1 MDSSRRQEH
10 RYQRARPRVD
20 DNLNNIKINIPP
32 FHGKTD
38 PEAYLAWEKKI
49 EHIFECHNYSELK
62 KVKLAAIEFVDYAL
76 IWWDQLT
83 SSRRRNGERPI
94 STWNEMKAIMRR
106 RFIPTH
112 YHRELFNKLQNLKQS
127 NQSVEDYYKEME
139 VAMIRANIDEDREA
153 TMARFLAGLDP
164 DIANV
169 VELQHYINIDDM
181 VHMAMKVEK
190 QLKRKGAT
198 RPYASNTSKWGHGS
212 NKKNVSIPTK
222 DGSGSSK
229 PNKPIIESNKGKN
242 TSNPVRSRDV
252 QCFKCLGRGHIASQ
266 CPNRNAMFIR
276 ENGEIESDH
285 EEEEE
290 TEVPIDEEEMEFAVD
305 GEALVVKRSLS
316 TQVMESEQ
324 QRENIFHTRCH
335 VNGKVCFVIIDGGSC
350 TNVASNLMIEK
361 LGLPTT
367 KHPQPYKLQ
376 WLNDGGEIK
385 VTKQARI
392 PFSIG
397 KYKDEILCDVV
408 PMHAGHLLLGR
419 PWQFDRRAIHDGF
432 TNRYSFAYEGKKIT
446 LAPLTPRQV
455 HEDQIHLRK
464 SIEKAKESEKDRV
477 EKSKEGAC
485 PLCGSGL
492 EDTLHALCD
501 CPDSSL
507 ALRQAGF
514 ANTLPSTDQTSA
526 AAWLGFAASTLSQRS
541 LALLLTL
548 LWGLWRRQNTW
559 VHERTLY
566 PLHLTIESAISFCHD
581 YASAFAPSQTP
592 PTTATPT
599 AATPPDGAR
608 PPLAPSRSTLMA
620 HFYRMP
626 ALVQLESLLVI
637 APARFLVAS
646 HGPSLLSALLLLWRP
661 PPFLRALSLP
671 LPTTPPTTAA
681 PTAAAPPRW
690 RLPPTGSVKINVD
703 GAFLPTARLGAIG
716 VLARDSSSAVLGGF
730 AWHIAVIGPT
740 SSVEASALFAGL
752 EFAIANGWASAL
764 IEYDAAVLFNKLHRP
779 TPDLSLL
786 GDLLAPSRHLIAAS
800 CGRLH
805 VGFAPRSANFA
816 AHTLASWASQHNDRK
831 EIVKKEKRGGL
842 HSTTASPA
850 KGASSGG
857 FQRSTASPKGED
869 QHISN
874 SCQSDGRI
882 CRSEH
887 EKSKLQGHFREDWT
901 AISQNYSE
909 EVKELDEGFTMVSLR
924 VGSDHRS
931 GGRRRE
937 KRRLTTG

>member
-1 MDSSRRQEH
+1 MKIFSGYYGSLKFMKFTNGCKEIHDGYLPTDLVIKERNVNLMST
-10 RYQRARPRVD
+10 YQRARPRVD

-32 FHGKTD
+32 FHGKTH

-49 EHIFECHNYSELK
+49 KHIFECHNYSKLK

-127 NQSVEDYYKEME
+127 NWSVEDYYKEME
-139 VAMIRANIDEDREA
+139 VTMIRANIDEDREA
-153 TMARFLAGLDP
+153 TMAIFLAGLDP

-169 VELQHYINIDDM
+169 VELQHYINIDYM

-190 QLKRKGAT
+190 QLKRKGTA

-212 NKKNVSIPTK
+212 NKKNVVIQTK

-242 TSNPVRSRDV
+242 TSTPVRSRDV

-266 CPNRNAMFIR
+266 FPNRNAMFIR

-290 TEVPIDEEEMEFAVD
+290 TEVPIDEDEMEFAVD

-324 QRENIFHTRCH
+324 QHENIFHTRCH

-408 PMHAGHLLLGR
+408 LMHDGHLLLGR

-464 SIEKAKESEKDRV
+464 SIEKAKESENDRV
-477 EKSKEGAC
+477 EKSKEVYGFN
-485 PLCGSGL
+485 PL
-492 EDTLHALCD
+492 
-501 CPDSSL
+501 
-507 ALRQAGF
+507 
-514 ANTLPSTDQTSA
+514 
-526 AAWLGFAASTLSQRS
+526 
-541 LALLLTL
+541 
-548 LWGLWRRQNTW
+548 
-559 VHERTLY
+559 
-566 PLHLTIESAISFCHD
+566 
-581 YASAFAPSQTP
+581 TP
-592 PTTATPT
+592 M
-599 AATPPDGAR
+599 D
-608 PPLAPSRSTLMA
+608 L
-620 HFYRMP
+620 
-626 ALVQLESLLVI
+626 
-637 APARFLVAS
+637 
-646 HGPSLLSALLLLWRP
+646 
-661 PPFLRALSLP
+661 LP
-671 LPTTPPTTAA
+671 LPLDQALNKDGKNKA
-681 PTAAAPPRW
+681 EY
-690 RLPPTGSVKINVD
+690 VK
-703 GAFLPTARLGAIG
+703 
-716 VLARDSSSAVLGGF
+716 
-730 AWHIAVIGPT
+730 
-740 SSVEASALFAGL
+740 
-752 EFAIANGWASAL
+752 
-764 IEYDAAVLFNKLHRP
+764 KLHQQVRENIEKRTMQYEQQGNKGRRRITFEP
-779 TPDLSLL
+779 
-786 GDLLAPSRHLIAAS
+786 GDWVWLHL
-800 CGRLH
+800 
-805 VGFAPRSANFA
+805 
-816 AHTLASWASQHNDRK
+816 RK
-831 EIVKKEKRGGL
+831 ERF
-842 HSTTASPA
+842 PA
-850 KGASSGG
+850 
-857 FQRSTASPKGED
+857 QR
-869 QHISN
+869 
-874 SCQSDGRI
+874 
-882 CRSEH
+882 
-887 EKSKLQGHFREDWT
+887 KSKLLPRGDGLFQVVAKINDN
-901 AISQNYSE
+901 AY
-909 EVKELDEGFTMVSLR
+909 KLDLPGDYNGTIWGQIAS
-924 VGSDHRS
+924 
-931 GGRRRE
+931 
-937 KRRLTTG
+937 KRKGMM

>member
-1 MDSSRRQEH
+1 MYDYNHLMIGLWAYSNNLPLALRPITHISNVEWLSVTIMLLLCQRLRQGICNIVIGVYFAYFHISSINDLSNEMEASKNVFISLMRYGFICLRNGSIVVTIELLGTTSNFDMNFLIQTTSSAASLAAIYSASVVESATM
-10 RYQRARPRVD
+10 YQRARPRVD

-83 SSRRRNGERPI
+83 SSRRRNGERHI

-127 NQSVEDYYKEME
+127 NRSVEDYYKEME

-169 VELQHYINIDDM
+169 VELQHYIDIDDM

-190 QLKRKGAT
+190 QLKRKGAA

-212 NKKNVSIPTK
+212 NKKNVAIPTK

-242 TSNPVRSRDV
+242 TSTPVRSRDV

-477 EKSKEGAC
+477 EKSKEGHISFERDMPC
-485 PLCGSGL
+485 LMGKNPLL
-492 EDTLHALCD
+492 
-501 CPDSSL
+501 DSSKL
-507 ALRQAGF
+507 NRF
-514 ANTLPSTDQTSA
+514 STLPI
-526 AAWLGFAASTLSQRS
+526 
-541 LALLLTL
+541 
-548 LWGLWRRQNTW
+548 
-559 VHERTLY
+559 Y
-566 PLHLTIESAISFCHD
+566 
-581 YASAFAPSQTP
+581 
-592 PTTATPT
+592 
-599 AATPPDGAR
+599 
-608 PPLAPSRSTLMA
+608 
-620 HFYRMP
+620 
-626 ALVQLESLLVI
+626 
-637 APARFLVAS
+637 
-646 HGPSLLSALLLLWRP
+646 
-661 PPFLRALSLP
+661 
-671 LPTTPPTTAA
+671 
-681 PTAAAPPRW
+681 
-690 RLPPTGSVKINVD
+690 
-703 GAFLPTARLGAIG
+703 
-716 VLARDSSSAVLGGF
+716 VL
-730 AWHIAVIGPT
+730 
-740 SSVEASALFAGL
+740 
-752 EFAIANGWASAL
+752 
-764 IEYDAAVLFNKLHRP
+764 
-779 TPDLSLL
+779 
-786 GDLLAPSRHLIAAS
+786 
-800 CGRLH
+800 
-805 VGFAPRSANFA
+805 
-816 AHTLASWASQHNDRK
+816 
-831 EIVKKEKRGGL
+831 
-842 HSTTASPA
+842 
-850 KGASSGG
+850 
-857 FQRSTASPKGED
+857 
-869 QHISN
+869 
-874 SCQSDGRI
+874 
-882 CRSEH
+882 
-887 EKSKLQGHFREDWT
+887 
-901 AISQNYSE
+901 
-909 EVKELDEGFTMVSLR
+909 
-924 VGSDHRS
+924 
-931 GGRRRE
+931 
-937 KRRLTTG
+937 

>member
-1 MDSSRRQEH
+1 MSQDSVGNTVAASNNANINATNSNLQDIIREMDRLLQQRLRPMQERLEQLEEISLEGQLSQRRHNSEFEEEYVDEVDDEQAFERASRKSSRHQEH

-32 FHGKTD
+32 FQGKTD

-49 EHIFECHNYSELK
+49 DHIFECHNYSELK

-94 STWNEMKAIMRR
+94 STWDEMKAIMRR

-127 NQSVEDYYKEME
+127 NRSVEDYYKEME

-169 VELQHYINIDDM
+169 VELQHFIDIDDM
-181 VHMAMKVEK
+181 VHMAMK
-190 QLKRKGAT
+190 
-198 RPYASNTSKWGHGS
+198 
-212 NKKNVSIPTK
+212 NVVIPTK

-242 TSNPVRSRDV
+242 TSTPVRSRDV

-392 PFSIG
+392 SFSIG

-408 PMHAGHLLLGR
+408 PMHAGHLLLGM
-419 PWQFDRRAIHDGF
+419 
-432 TNRYSFAYEGKKIT
+432 
-446 LAPLTPRQV
+446 
-455 HEDQIHLRK
+455 
-464 SIEKAKESEKDRV
+464 
-477 EKSKEGAC
+477 
-485 PLCGSGL
+485 
-492 EDTLHALCD
+492 
-501 CPDSSL
+501 
-507 ALRQAGF
+507 
-514 ANTLPSTDQTSA
+514 
-526 AAWLGFAASTLSQRS
+526 
-541 LALLLTL
+541 
-548 LWGLWRRQNTW
+548 
-559 VHERTLY
+559 
-566 PLHLTIESAISFCHD
+566 TI
-581 YASAFAPSQTP
+581 
-592 PTTATPT
+592 
-599 AATPPDGAR
+599 
-608 PPLAPSRSTLMA
+608 
-620 HFYRMP
+620 
-626 ALVQLESLLVI
+626 
-637 APARFLVAS
+637 
-646 HGPSLLSALLLLWRP
+646 
-661 PPFLRALSLP
+661 
-671 LPTTPPTTAA
+671 
-681 PTAAAPPRW
+681 
-690 RLPPTGSVKINVD
+690 
-703 GAFLPTARLGAIG
+703 
-716 VLARDSSSAVLGGF
+716 
-730 AWHIAVIGPT
+730 
-740 SSVEASALFAGL
+740 
-752 EFAIANGWASAL
+752 
-764 IEYDAAVLFNKLHRP
+764 
-779 TPDLSLL
+779 
-786 GDLLAPSRHLIAAS
+786 
-800 CGRLH
+800 
-805 VGFAPRSANFA
+805 
-816 AHTLASWASQHNDRK
+816 
-831 EIVKKEKRGGL
+831 
-842 HSTTASPA
+842 
-850 KGASSGG
+850 
-857 FQRSTASPKGED
+857 
-869 QHISN
+869 
-874 SCQSDGRI
+874 
-882 CRSEH
+882 
-887 EKSKLQGHFREDWT
+887 
-901 AISQNYSE
+901 
-909 EVKELDEGFTMVSLR
+909 
-924 VGSDHRS
+924 
-931 GGRRRE
+931 
-937 KRRLTTG
+937 

>member
-1 MDSSRRQEH
+1 MVRSMMSHNDLLTSFWGHALETAAFTLNRVSSKSVQKTPHEMWTGKRPDMSFMKVNEAEVEQTSQAVEENSTDLETQPLRSSTRERHEPERYGFLVTTHGDVILVDQDEPKTYQEAVSSPDSKKWLEAMRSEMDSMSEK
-10 RYQRARPRVD
+10 PS
-20 DNLNNIKINIPP
+20 
-32 FHGKTD
+32 KTD

-49 EHIFECHNYSELK
+49 DHIFECHNYSELK

-127 NQSVEDYYKEME
+127 NRSVEDYYKEME

-169 VELQHYINIDDM
+169 VELQHYIDIDDM

-190 QLKRKGAT
+190 QLKRKGAA

-212 NKKNVSIPTK
+212 NKKNVVIPTK

-242 TSNPVRSRDV
+242 TSTPVRSRDV

-477 EKSKEGAC
+477 EKSKED
-485 PLCGSGL
+485 PK
-492 EDTLHALCD
+492 TLV
-501 CPDSSL
+501 
-507 ALRQAGF
+507 
-514 ANTLPSTDQTSA
+514 A
-526 AAWLGFAASTLSQRS
+526 AAYPIPLGFAPTSLPVNKGLCDFTVFGKQFPDFCSLVKSGGLSSDLNEIFVEIQ
-541 LALLLTL
+541 
-548 LWGLWRRQNTW
+548 
-559 VHERTLY
+559 
-566 PLHLTIESAISFCHD
+566 D
-581 YASAFAPSQTP
+581 
-592 PTTATPT
+592 
-599 AATPPDGAR
+599 
-608 PPLAPSRSTLMA
+608 
-620 HFYRMP
+620 
-626 ALVQLESLLVI
+626 
-637 APARFLVAS
+637 
-646 HGPSLLSALLLLWRP
+646 LSA
-661 PPFLRALSLP
+661 SNHQ
-671 LPTTPPTTAA
+671 
-681 PTAAAPPRW
+681 
-690 RLPPTGSVKINVD
+690 KIKVVISPVN
-703 GAFLPTARLGAIG
+703 IG
-716 VLARDSSSAVLGGF
+716 LCDF
-730 AWHIAVIGPT
+730 
-740 SSVEASALFAGL
+740 
-752 EFAIANGWASAL
+752 
-764 IEYDAAVLFNKLHRP
+764 
-779 TPDLSLL
+779 
-786 GDLLAPSRHLIAAS
+786 
-800 CGRLH
+800 
-805 VGFAPRSANFA
+805 
-816 AHTLASWASQHNDRK
+816 
-831 EIVKKEKRGGL
+831 
-842 HSTTASPA
+842 
-850 KGASSGG
+850 SG
-857 FQRSTASPKGED
+857 
-869 QHISN
+869 
-874 SCQSDGRI
+874 
-882 CRSEH
+882 
-887 EKSKLQGHFREDWT
+887 
-901 AISQNYSE
+901 
-909 EVKELDEGFTMVSLR
+909 
-924 VGSDHRS
+924 
-931 GGRRRE
+931 
-937 KRRLTTG
+937 

>member
-1 MDSSRRQEH
+1 
-10 RYQRARPRVD
+10 
-20 DNLNNIKINIPP
+20 
-32 FHGKTD
+32 
-38 PEAYLAWEKKI
+38 
-49 EHIFECHNYSELK
+49 
-62 KVKLAAIEFVDYAL
+62 
-76 IWWDQLT
+76 
-83 SSRRRNGERPI
+83 
-94 STWNEMKAIMRR
+94 MKAIMRR

-127 NQSVEDYYKEME
+127 NRSVEDYYKEME

-169 VELQHYINIDDM
+169 VELQHYIDIDDM

-190 QLKRKGAT
+190 QLKRKGAA

-212 NKKNVSIPTK
+212 NKKNVVIPTK

-242 TSNPVRSRDV
+242 TSTPVRSRDV

-477 EKSKEGAC
+477 EKSKEGNLAKVLKRC
-485 PLCGSGL
+485 EESDLVLNWEKCHFMVTEGTVLGHKISSQGIEVEKAKVEVIEKLPPPATVKGIRSFLGHAGFYRRFIKDFSKISKPLCNL
-492 EDTLHALCD
+492 LQQNQPFVFDEDCQSAFKELKNKLISAPIVVPLDWTSPFQLMCDASDYAVGAALGQRRGKLFHVIYYASRTLNDAQVNYTTTEKEL
-501 CPDSSL
+501 L
-507 ALRQAGF
+507 IVVF
-514 ANTLPSTDQTSA
+514 AFDKFRSYLIGTKVIVHTDHSA
-526 AAWLGFAASTLSQRS
+526 IKYLVTKKDAKPRLIRWI
-541 LALLLTL
+541 LLLQEFDLEIRDHKGTENQIANHLSRLENKSDSDYKSEIKENFHDEKILYATAIPWTAAKVLQSGFYWPTL
-548 LWGLWRRQNTW
+548 FKDAHNYYKACDRCQRTGNISRRNEMPLQYILEVELFDVWGIDFMGPFPSSHGDLYILLAVDYVSKW
-559 VHERTLY
+559 VE
-566 PLHLTIESAISFCHD
+566 AI
-581 YASAFAPSQTP
+581 
-592 PTTATPT
+592 ATPRNDAQT
-599 AATPPDGAR
+599 VMKFLHKHIFTRFGVPRAIISDEGT
-608 PPLAPSRSTLMA
+608 
-620 HFYRMP
+620 HF
-626 ALVQLESLLVI
+626 
-637 APARFLVAS
+637 
-646 HGPSLLSALLLLWRP
+646 
-661 PPFLRALSLP
+661 
-671 LPTTPPTTAA
+671 
-681 PTAAAPPRW
+681 
-690 RLPPTGSVKINVD
+690 D
-703 GAFLPTARLGAIG
+703 
-716 VLARDSSSAVLGGF
+716 
-730 AWHIAVIGPT
+730 
-740 SSVEASALFAGL
+740 
-752 EFAIANGWASAL
+752 
-764 IEYDAAVLFNKLHRP
+764 NKLIDKAAQRY
-779 TPDLSLL
+779 
-786 GDLLAPSRHLIAAS
+786 GIRHKIATAYHPQTNGQAKVS
-800 CGRLH
+800 NR
-805 VGFAPRSANFA
+805 
-816 AHTLASWASQHNDRK
+816 
-831 EIVKKEKRGGL
+831 EIKQILV
-842 HSTTASPA
+842 
-850 KGASSGG
+850 
-857 FQRSTASPKGED
+857 
-869 QHISN
+869 
-874 SCQSDGRI
+874 
-882 CRSEH
+882 
-887 EKSKLQGHFREDWT
+887 SK
-901 AISQNYSE
+901 
-909 EVKELDEGFTMVSLR
+909 
-924 VGSDHRS
+924 
-931 GGRRRE
+931 
-937 KRRLTTG
+937 TG

>member
-1 MDSSRRQEH
+1 
-10 RYQRARPRVD
+10 
-20 DNLNNIKINIPP
+20 
-32 FHGKTD
+32 
-38 PEAYLAWEKKI
+38 
-49 EHIFECHNYSELK
+49 
-62 KVKLAAIEFVDYAL
+62 
-76 IWWDQLT
+76 
-83 SSRRRNGERPI
+83 
-94 STWNEMKAIMRR
+94 MKAIMRR

-127 NQSVEDYYKEME
+127 NRSVEDYYKEME

-169 VELQHYINIDDM
+169 VELQHYIDIDDM
-181 VHMAMKVEK
+181 VPMAMKVEK
-190 QLKRKGAT
+190 QLKRKGVA

-212 NKKNVSIPTK
+212 NKKNVSISTK

-242 TSNPVRSRDV
+242 TSTPIRSRDM

-276 ENGEIESDH
+276 ENGEIESNH

-477 EKSKEGAC
+477 EKSKEAF
-485 PLCGSGL
+485 PPRDIVYDQDIQLIGL
-492 EDTLHALCD
+492 RDKPITQQDAL
-501 CPDSSL
+501 SKS
-507 ALRQAGF
+507 
-514 ANTLPSTDQTSA
+514 
-526 AAWLGFAASTLSQRS
+526 
-541 LALLLTL
+541 
-548 LWGLWRRQNTW
+548 
-559 VHERTLY
+559 
-566 PLHLTIESAISFCHD
+566 ES
-581 YASAFAPSQTP
+581 
-592 PTTATPT
+592 
-599 AATPPDGAR
+599 
-608 PPLAPSRSTLMA
+608 PSRYL
-620 HFYRMP
+620 P
-626 ALVQLESLLVI
+626 GQD
-637 APARFLVAS
+637 P
-646 HGPSLLSALLLLWRP
+646 
-661 PPFLRALSLP
+661 LSL
-671 LPTTPPTTAA
+671 
-681 PTAAAPPRW
+681 
-690 RLPPTGSVKINVD
+690 
-703 GAFLPTARLGAIG
+703 F
-716 VLARDSSSAVLGGF
+716 
-730 AWHIAVIGPT
+730 
-740 SSVEASALFAGL
+740 EAS
-752 EFAIANGWASAL
+752 
-764 IEYDAAVLFNKLHRP
+764 P
-779 TPDLSLL
+779 LS
-786 GDLLAPSRHLIAAS
+786 S
-800 CGRLH
+800 CLVRLSKH
-805 VGFAPRSANFA
+805 QNRRS
-816 AHTLASWASQHNDRK
+816 
-831 EIVKKEKRGGL
+831 
-842 HSTTASPA
+842 
-850 KGASSGG
+850 
-857 FQRSTASPKGED
+857 
-869 QHISN
+869 
-874 SCQSDGRI
+874 
-882 CRSEH
+882 
-887 EKSKLQGHFREDWT
+887 
-901 AISQNYSE
+901 
-909 EVKELDEGFTMVSLR
+909 
-924 VGSDHRS
+924 
-931 GGRRRE
+931 
-937 KRRLTTG
+937 

>member
-1 MDSSRRQEH
+1 MSQQLQEASVASPRKNSPVKQRDSLDVRVVGDCESAEKYGHVLGINGEGAPSTAVLGLVGAAATPVIGFAHRGARKVKSVNTLVEALGSPALKREIAAA

-127 NQSVEDYYKEME
+127 NRSVEDYYKEME

-169 VELQHYINIDDM
+169 VELQHYIDIDDM

-190 QLKRKGAT
+190 QLKRKGAA

-212 NKKNVSIPTK
+212 NKKNVAIPTK

-242 TSNPVRSRDV
+242 TSTPVRSRDV

-477 EKSKEGAC
+477 EKSKEVVSRHFV
-485 PLCGSGL
+485 L
-492 EDTLHALCD
+492 
-501 CPDSSL
+501 
-507 ALRQAGF
+507 LRGW
-514 ANTLPSTDQTSA
+514 
-526 AAWLGFAASTLSQRS
+526 WLQEVG
-541 LALLLTL
+541 
-548 LWGLWRRQNTW
+548 
-559 VHERTLY
+559 
-566 PLHLTIESAISFCHD
+566 
-581 YASAFAPSQTP
+581 
-592 PTTATPT
+592 PT
-599 AATPPDGAR
+599 
-608 PPLAPSRSTLMA
+608 
-620 HFYRMP
+620 
-626 ALVQLESLLVI
+626 VLVI
-637 APARFLVAS
+637 AFSLAFCFL
-646 HGPSLLSALLLLWRP
+646 G
-661 PPFLRALSLP
+661 
-671 LPTTPPTTAA
+671 
-681 PTAAAPPRW
+681 
-690 RLPPTGSVKINVD
+690 
-703 GAFLPTARLGAIG
+703 
-716 VLARDSSSAVLGGF
+716 
-730 AWHIAVIGPT
+730 
-740 SSVEASALFAGL
+740 
-752 EFAIANGWASAL
+752 
-764 IEYDAAVLFNKLHRP
+764 
-779 TPDLSLL
+779 
-786 GDLLAPSRHLIAAS
+786 
-800 CGRLH
+800 
-805 VGFAPRSANFA
+805 
-816 AHTLASWASQHNDRK
+816 
-831 EIVKKEKRGGL
+831 
-842 HSTTASPA
+842 
-850 KGASSGG
+850 
-857 FQRSTASPKGED
+857 
-869 QHISN
+869 
-874 SCQSDGRI
+874 
-882 CRSEH
+882 
-887 EKSKLQGHFREDWT
+887 
-901 AISQNYSE
+901 
-909 EVKELDEGFTMVSLR
+909 
-924 VGSDHRS
+924 
-931 GGRRRE
+931 
-937 KRRLTTG
+937 

>member
-1 MDSSRRQEH
+1 MAPKKGDNAKAAAAAATATEVPATTEVPVAKVTLESMVTDLQTSVKDAVERLDVVDDRLDELENKGDELKDDVNSAINKAFEGMEKQGSAFQDALATLKEEFQAKITKLETELVVCKAAFANGAGRPKGPLLPLIKEGLSHDPMAQSLIQYAKEGKTRRYWLEGDLLYTRGHRLYVPQHAKCRKGLIKECHDSKWAGHPGVHHTMALLAEWFYWPHMETDVEAYVRTCLICQQDKIEAKKPSGLLQPLPILERPWESISMDFIVGLPNTDGFASIIVVVDRFSKYATFIPASKECPAEEAARLFLKHVVKYWGVPRNIVSDRDPRFTGRFWTELFKLMGTDLNMSTSVHPQSDGQTERVNALLEGFNPDQAGNPLWPKAFLGVGSDAWAQHDVSMTSSADVSMTSSADVSMTSSANHTEVPSSSPQIFPLSDNLHIVPARGTGG
-10 RYQRARPRVD
+10 YQRARPRVD

-62 KVKLAAIEFVDYAL
+62 KVKLTAIEFVDYAL

-127 NQSVEDYYKEME
+127 NQSVEYYYKEME

-169 VELQHYINIDDM
+169 VELQHYIDIDDM
-181 VHMAMKVEK
+181 VHIGDESRKAVKT
-190 QLKRKGAT
+190 KR
-198 RPYASNTSKWGHGS
+198 
-212 NKKNVSIPTK
+212 
-222 DGSGSSK
+222 GSS
-229 PNKPIIESNKGKN
+229 
-242 TSNPVRSRDV
+242 SRDV

-477 EKSKEGAC
+477 EKSKEG
-485 PLCGSGL
+485 
-492 EDTLHALCD
+492 
-501 CPDSSL
+501 
-507 ALRQAGF
+507 
-514 ANTLPSTDQTSA
+514 
-526 AAWLGFAASTLSQRS
+526 
-541 LALLLTL
+541 
-548 LWGLWRRQNTW
+548 
-559 VHERTLY
+559 
-566 PLHLTIESAISFCHD
+566 
-581 YASAFAPSQTP
+581 
-592 PTTATPT
+592 
-599 AATPPDGAR
+599 
-608 PPLAPSRSTLMA
+608 
-620 HFYRMP
+620 
-626 ALVQLESLLVI
+626 
-637 APARFLVAS
+637 
-646 HGPSLLSALLLLWRP
+646 
-661 PPFLRALSLP
+661 
-671 LPTTPPTTAA
+671 
-681 PTAAAPPRW
+681 
-690 RLPPTGSVKINVD
+690 
-703 GAFLPTARLGAIG
+703 
-716 VLARDSSSAVLGGF
+716 
-730 AWHIAVIGPT
+730 
-740 SSVEASALFAGL
+740 
-752 EFAIANGWASAL
+752 
-764 IEYDAAVLFNKLHRP
+764 
-779 TPDLSLL
+779 
-786 GDLLAPSRHLIAAS
+786 
-800 CGRLH
+800 
-805 VGFAPRSANFA
+805 
-816 AHTLASWASQHNDRK
+816 
-831 EIVKKEKRGGL
+831 KKKRGN
-842 HSTTASPA
+842 
-850 KGASSGG
+850 K
-857 FQRSTASPKGED
+857 
-869 QHISN
+869 
-874 SCQSDGRI
+874 
-882 CRSEH
+882 
-887 EKSKLQGHFREDWT
+887 
-901 AISQNYSE
+901 
-909 EVKELDEGFTMVSLR
+909 R
-924 VGSDHRS
+924 V
-931 GGRRRE
+931 
-937 KRRLTTG
+937 

>member
-1 MDSSRRQEH
+1 MSQDSVGNTVAASNNININATNSNLQDIIREMDRLLQQRLRLMQERLEQLEEISLEGQLSQRRHNSEFEEEYVDEVDDEQAFERASRQSSRRQEH

-32 FHGKTD
+32 FQGKTD

-127 NQSVEDYYKEME
+127 NRSVEDYYKEME

-169 VELQHYINIDDM
+169 VELQHYIDIDDM

-190 QLKRKGAT
+190 QLKRKGAA

-212 NKKNVSIPTK
+212 NKKNVVIPTK

-242 TSNPVRSRDV
+242 TSTPVRSRDV

-477 EKSKEGAC
+477 EKSKEVFDD
-485 PLCGSGL
+485 
-492 EDTLHALCD
+492 E
-501 CPDSSL
+501 
-507 ALRQAGF
+507 RI
-514 ANTLPSTDQTSA
+514 TSC
-526 AAWLGFAASTLSQRS
+526 TYVQR
-541 LALLLTL
+541 
-548 LWGLWRRQNTW
+548 N
-559 VHERTLY
+559 
-566 PLHLTIESAISFCHD
+566 
-581 YASAFAPSQTP
+581 
-592 PTTATPT
+592 
-599 AATPPDGAR
+599 
-608 PPLAPSRSTLMA
+608 
-620 HFYRMP
+620 
-626 ALVQLESLLVI
+626 
-637 APARFLVAS
+637 
-646 HGPSLLSALLLLWRP
+646 
-661 PPFLRALSLP
+661 
-671 LPTTPPTTAA
+671 
-681 PTAAAPPRW
+681 
-690 RLPPTGSVKINVD
+690 
-703 GAFLPTARLGAIG
+703 
-716 VLARDSSSAVLGGF
+716 
-730 AWHIAVIGPT
+730 
-740 SSVEASALFAGL
+740 
-752 EFAIANGWASAL
+752 L
-764 IEYDAAVLFNKLHRP
+764 IEH
-779 TPDLSLL
+779 
-786 GDLLAPSRHLIAAS
+786 
-800 CGRLH
+800 
-805 VGFAPRSANFA
+805 
-816 AHTLASWASQHNDRK
+816 
-831 EIVKKEKRGGL
+831 
-842 HSTTASPA
+842 
-850 KGASSGG
+850 
-857 FQRSTASPKGED
+857 
-869 QHISN
+869 
-874 SCQSDGRI
+874 
-882 CRSEH
+882 
-887 EKSKLQGHFREDWT
+887 
-901 AISQNYSE
+901 
-909 EVKELDEGFTMVSLR
+909 
-924 VGSDHRS
+924 
-931 GGRRRE
+931 
-937 KRRLTTG
+937 